1 MPCADDTD
9 EALMV
14 RAGTGDRAACQLLVE
29 RHIAR
34 MLAFA
39 HRTVGNRS
47 DAEDAVQDVFLR
59 VWATAPRWKT
69 GSARFT
75 TWLYRVAMN
84 VCLDRIAKKR
94 ETTADDL
101 PEIADPRPEP
111 SAAVHDAQVAHHV
124 SAALTALPET
134 QRIAVTLCHYQGL
147 RNIEAAEVMG
157 VSVEALESL
166 LARGRRTLRARLR
179 VLLPDLLGEDYR
191 PTDG

>member
-1 MPCADDTD
+1 VKAVRRLHLVDDSD

-29 RHIAR
+29 RHLGWIVT
-34 MLAFA
+34 FA
-39 HRTVGNRS
+39 HRTLGNGS
-47 DAEDAVQDVFLR
+47 DAEDAAQDVFLR

-69 GSARFT
+69 GPARFT

-94 ETTADDL
+94 ETTADGI
-101 PEIADPRPEP
+101 PELADPRPEP
-111 SAAVHDAQVAHHV
+111 SAAVHDSQVAHHV
-124 SAALTALPET
+124 SAALAALPET
-134 QRIAVTLCHYQGL
+134 QRIALTLCHYQGL
-147 RNIEAAEVMG
+147 RNTEAAEVMG

-179 VLLPDLLGEDYR
+179 ALLPDLLGEE
-191 PTDG
+191 